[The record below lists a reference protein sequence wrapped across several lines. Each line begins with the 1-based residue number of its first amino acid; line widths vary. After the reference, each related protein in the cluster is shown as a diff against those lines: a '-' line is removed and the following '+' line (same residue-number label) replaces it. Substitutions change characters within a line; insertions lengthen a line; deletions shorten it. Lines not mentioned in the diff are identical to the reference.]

1 MLRTNVSAFGQCG
14 RNVRWP
20 WALDE
25 RTLLSL
31 LWDRETD
38 RQRHR
43 GDASRFPLCTEL
55 CQQIDQSRGP
65 IYKISYDLSYDYLK
79 IMIVT

>member
-1 MLRTNVSAFGQCG
+1 MLRTNVSALGQCG

-38 RQRHR
+38 RQRDTGATLHAFR
-43 GDASRFPLCTEL
+43 YVRSFVSR
-55 CQQIDQSRGP
+55 
-65 IYKISYDLSYDYLK
+65 
-79 IMIVT
+79 